1 MERQQDEGVQ
11 AIYISDPYRLSACYK
26 KFEVHSVKWHVV
38 DLETQMKHVE
48 QFRSHKPI
56 LDYQFDKPKSSSGK
70 PSDRKRTRKP
80 DFESAFDQ
88 L

>member
-1 MERQQDEGVQ
+1 MERQQDEGVK
-11 AIYISDPYRLSACYK
+11 AIYRSDPYRLSDCYK
-26 KFEVHSVKWHVV
+26 KSEVDSVKWHVV
-38 DLETQMKHVE
+38 DLETRMKHVE

-56 LDYQFDKPKSSSGK
+56 LDYQSDKPKSSSGK
-70 PSDRKRTRKP
+70 PSDRNRTRKP